1 MKRMLAIT
9 CAGALVLALASCSSL
24 GLGGNKAQTG
34 SGGSSSSIYGSG
46 SVSSG
51 SSSDASAAGSGAS
64 AADAS
69 GADGSAS
76 DSSQNSRSATLYIG
90 MNGEFKEYPLEAKEE
105 VNYYTLVAGIAE
117 LTGWNLDL
125 ESAVEGNGKIVISFA
140 DTCSLFVGPPEEQK
154 EEFRV
159 LDGGQLD
166 LTILDSIQHT
176 LQYNFVD
183 PEKGE
188 PSSLDIYYCDAAG
201 ESITIPGLDV
211 TIPMDTPYS
220 GLAMA

>member
-1 MKRMLAIT
+1 MKKLVPVF
-9 CAGALVLALASCSSL
+9 CAGALLFSLAACV
-24 GLGGNKAQTG
+24 GGETPTG
-34 SGGSSSSIYGSG
+34 SASGLPDPGTSAQEPAGSQSSAGSSSQQ
-46 SVSSG
+46 
-51 SSSDASAAGSGAS
+51 
-64 AADAS
+64 
-69 GADGSAS
+69 ADGSAGG
-76 DSSQNSRSATLYIG
+76 SQTQPQGTEYTLYIG
-90 MNGEFKEYPLEAKEE
+90 MDGTFQEYPMTYEGELDEQGLVPAEAMI
-105 VNYYTLVAGIAE
+105 AGMAE

-125 ESAVEGNGKIVISFA
+125 ADEITSGPGGMTVSFA
-140 DTCSLFVGPPEEQK
+140 DTCSIFTGPPDPQK
-154 EEFRV
+154 EEFHV
-159 LDGGQLD
+159 YDAGELAA
-166 LTILDSIQHT
+166 TILDSIQHT

>member
-1 MKRMLAIT
+1 MKKLVSVF
-9 CAGALVLALASCSSL
+9 CAGALLFSLAACV
-24 GLGGNKAQTG
+24 GGEPPTG
-34 SGGSSSSIYGSG
+34 SASGSPDPGTSAQEPAGSQSSAGSSSQQ
-46 SVSSG
+46 
-51 SSSDASAAGSGAS
+51 
-64 AADAS
+64 
-69 GADGSAS
+69 ADGSAGG
-76 DSSQNSRSATLYIG
+76 SQAQPQGTEYTLYIG
-90 MNGEFKEYPLEAKEE
+90 MDGTFQEYPMTYEGELDEQGLVPAEAMI
-105 VNYYTLVAGIAE
+105 AGMAE

-125 ESAVEGNGKIVISFA
+125 ADEITSGPGGMTVSFA
-140 DTCSLFVGPPEEQK
+140 DTCSIFTGPPDPQK
-154 EEFRV
+154 EEFHV
-159 LDGGQLD
+159 YDAGELAA
-166 LTILDSIQHT
+166 TILDSIQHT

>member
-1 MKRMLAIT
+1 MI
-9 CAGALVLALASCSSL
+9 AG
-24 GLGGNKAQTG
+24 
-34 SGGSSSSIYGSG
+34 
-46 SVSSG
+46 
-51 SSSDASAAGSGAS
+51 
-64 AADAS
+64 
-69 GADGSAS
+69 
-76 DSSQNSRSATLYIG
+76 
-90 MNGEFKEYPLEAKEE
+90 M
-105 VNYYTLVAGIAE
+105 AE

-125 ESAVEGNGKIVISFA
+125 ADEITSGPGGMTVSFA
-140 DTCSLFVGPPEEQK
+140 DTCSIFTSPPDPQK
-154 EEFRV
+154 EEFHV
-159 LDGGQLD
+159 YDAGELAA
-166 LTILDSIQHT
+166 TILDSIQHT

>member
-1 MKRMLAIT
+1 MERIKKYVINPVEAREASLETVDTLQVDYPVPADVEVLKGFLELDEQGLVPAEAMI
-9 CAGALVLALASCSSL
+9 AG
-24 GLGGNKAQTG
+24 
-34 SGGSSSSIYGSG
+34 
-46 SVSSG
+46 
-51 SSSDASAAGSGAS
+51 
-64 AADAS
+64 
-69 GADGSAS
+69 
-76 DSSQNSRSATLYIG
+76 
-90 MNGEFKEYPLEAKEE
+90 M
-105 VNYYTLVAGIAE
+105 AE

-125 ESAVEGNGKIVISFA
+125 ADEITSGPGGMTVSFA
-140 DTCSLFVGPPEEQK
+140 DTCSIFTGPPDPQK
-154 EEFRV
+154 EEFHV
-159 LDGGQLD
+159 YDAGELAA
-166 LTILDSIQHT
+166 TILDSIQHT

>member
-1 MKRMLAIT
+1 MKKLVSVF
-9 CAGALVLALASCSSL
+9 CAGALLFSASGSPDPGTSAQEPAGSQSS
-24 GLGGNKAQTG
+24 A
-34 SGGSSSSIYGSG
+34 GSSSQQ
-46 SVSSG
+46 
-51 SSSDASAAGSGAS
+51 
-64 AADAS
+64 
-69 GADGSAS
+69 ADGSAGG
-76 DSSQNSRSATLYIG
+76 SQAQPQGTEYTLYIG
-90 MNGEFKEYPLEAKEE
+90 MDGTFQEYPMTYEGELDEQGLVPAEAMI
-105 VNYYTLVAGIAE
+105 AGMAE

-125 ESAVEGNGKIVISFA
+125 ADEITSGPGGMTVSFA
-140 DTCSLFVGPPEEQK
+140 DTCSIFTGPPDPQK
-154 EEFRV
+154 EEFHV
-159 LDGGQLD
+159 YDAGELAA
-166 LTILDSIQHT
+166 TILDSIQHT